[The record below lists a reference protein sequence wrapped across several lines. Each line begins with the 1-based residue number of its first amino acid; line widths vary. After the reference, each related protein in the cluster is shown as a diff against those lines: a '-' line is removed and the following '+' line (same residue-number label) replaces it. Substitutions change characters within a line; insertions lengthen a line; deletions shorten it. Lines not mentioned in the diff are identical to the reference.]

1 MTEPTD
7 KQRHEIRGAMA
18 GCVVRTEHVVCGVDN
33 LPDGR
38 YVAVVQ
44 FTVTPEELRTPSKGN
59 E

>member
-7 KQRHEIRGAMA
+7 KQRQEIRGAV
-18 GCVVRTEHVVCGVDN
+18 GGWTVRTEPIVVGVDN

-44 FTVTPEELRTPSKGN
+44 FTVTPDELRTPSKGTP
-59 E
+59 